1 MQLYW
6 EAMADYIGFVR
17 CRIEELTIQLETSHE
32 VNKHLNGEVESLVLQ
47 VDELQK
53 ENEALTRHTQEL
65 TEKVT
70 AEKRKAHSNSRS
82 SLKEPASVRSQDLS
96 SVRSG
101 TGFEP
106 TDISFRCLQRE
117 TCLQLLIFW
126 SMVQALEAQVYAVL
140 RDCF

>member
-1 MQLYW
+1 
-6 EAMADYIGFVR
+6 MADGLCCVR

-70 AEKRKAHSNSRS
+70 AEKRKAHSKSHS
-82 SLKEPASVRSQDLS
+82 SLKEPASVRAQSPSLFCVMS
-96 SVRSG
+96 
-101 TGFEP
+101 
-106 TDISFRCLQRE
+106 
-117 TCLQLLIFW
+117 LIP
-126 SMVQALEAQVYAVL
+126 
-140 RDCF
+140 

>member
-1 MQLYW
+1 MQQFW
-6 EAMADYIGFVR
+6 EAVADSRYLMP

-70 AEKRKAHSNSRS
+70 AEKRKAHSNSHS
-82 SLKEPASVRSQDLS
+82 SLKEPASVRAHRPK
-96 SVRSG
+96 SV
-101 TGFEP
+101 
-106 TDISFRCLQRE
+106 
-117 TCLQLLIFW
+117 
-126 SMVQALEAQVYAVL
+126 
-140 RDCF
+140 